1 MTLPPRYA
9 HATFEA
15 YDPQTDSQ
23 AEALAAAQSFA
34 DEIESVSGVR
44 KLWARISGTRALPYR
59 GVYLVGPVGTGKTH
73 LMAALY
79 HALHPRIRC
88 AFLPT
93 GELTRT
99 TETPDAFAE
108 RVAKEYRVLLLDEVE
123 IDDPANEVRL
133 VRTFKALD
141 RAGVLLGATSNVAPE
156 QFLSRAYG
164 GDRFR
169 RFLMEEFREGYRVIL
184 VDGEDYR
191 TRMSKPGHAWIGDAD
206 RASAHLDASYAGDTR
221 DKQRVV
227 FSDFLDR
234 SVRTPHTRLVEELA
248 APDALYL
255 EGIVI
260 RGTDDALR
268 LLKVVDDLYLRPD
281 APTLYFTSDK
291 PPRDW
296 FAADAQTSDLSRGIA
311 QKFDRTLSRLAAMAQ
326 IEEV

>member
-9 HATFEA
+9 HATFDA
-15 YDPQTDSQ
+15 YDPQTVSQ
-23 AEALAAAQSFA
+23 AEALQAARAFA
-34 DEIESVSGVR
+34 AEIESVSGAR
-44 KLWARISGTRALPYR
+44 KLWARLSGTRALPYR

-73 LMAALY
+73 LMAALH
-79 HALHPRIRC
+79 HALHPRIPC
-88 AFLPT
+88 AFMPT
-93 GELTRT
+93 GDLTRT
-99 TETPDAFAE
+99 TETPDAFAA
-108 RVAKEYRVLLLDEVE
+108 RVARDYRVLLLDEVE

-141 RAGVLLGATSNVAPE
+141 AHGVLLGATSNVAPE

-191 TRMSKPGHAWIGDAD
+191 TRMSKPGRAWVGDLE
-206 RASAHLDASYAGDTR
+206 RASAHLDNAYQSDTR
-221 DKQRVV
+221 DAQRVG

-255 EGIVI
+255 EGITI

-291 PPRDW
+291 PPRAW
-296 FAADAQTSDLSRGIA
+296 FDPDEQTSDLSRGIA

-326 IEEV
+326 IEDV